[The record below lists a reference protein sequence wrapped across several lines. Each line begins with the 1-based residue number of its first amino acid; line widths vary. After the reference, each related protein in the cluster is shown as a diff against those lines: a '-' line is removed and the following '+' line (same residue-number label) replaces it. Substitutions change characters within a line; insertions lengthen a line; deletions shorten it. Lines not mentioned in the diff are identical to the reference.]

1 MKRQEL
7 FEDILRSKLDGA
19 EVEPPAFVFDKIEEA
34 MGNKTAVRVLP
45 WYKTMASQ
53 RVAAAVAMLLV
64 AGAVYWVNFGEVN
77 SNQQQLAVQF
87 NDSIRQLQL
96 QHQLQALELAANDV
110 QEVSE
115 NKKSESMQPVVNSA
129 RLEVVQFAAATELTE
144 TRTMI
149 KIETI
154 PSKNAQPI
162 TVTKNSASLLAAA
175 FDQTYTR
182 VEKPTSSNSNNN
194 SAIVNTFT
202 KLSSGEYFD
211 LAKQKVNDF
220 VSKEHYVNFAIGN
233 VEFGQTIQ
241 LSK

>member
-7 FEDILRSKLDGA
+7 FEEILRSKVEGV
-19 EVEPPAFVFDKIEEA
+19 EVEPPAFVFERIEEA
-34 MGNKTAVRVLP
+34 LERKTVVRGLP
-45 WYKTMASQ
+45 WYKAVATQ
-53 RVAAAVAMLLV
+53 RIAAAVAMLMV

-77 SNQQQLAVQF
+77 NSQNQLAVQL

-96 QHQLQALELAANDV
+96 QNQLQALELAAH
-110 QEVSE
+110 QAEALTE
-115 NKKSESMQPVVNSA
+115 NNSRPMQPAVNPT
-129 RLEVVQFAAATELTE
+129 RLEVVQFAAVTELTE
-144 TRTMI
+144 NRSMTT
-149 KIETI
+149 IETI
-154 PSKNAQPI
+154 PSKSLQPI
-162 TVTKNSASLLAAA
+162 AVTKNTANLMAAA

-182 VEKPTSSNSNNN
+182 VEDSRTPASNNN